1 MNFHKKFI
9 IKIKFVSMNYD
20 LSEITW
26 YYLLLTKNSVNVYI
40 DGVKYSI
47 DYSAVQTQTAL
58 ATFNIH
64 NNIENTLSLKLNT
77 VSQNKNNRYYE
88 FNLNSKFFKNI
99 IYIYDIYRIQLE
111 NQNPDISTDLQYNVL
126 WAMCCTE
133 AKPGWCTGSL
143 PDRFKGGLNCSELV
157 SEVCEAE
164 QTSNAPL
171 CACNEKNYCD
181 YNCRLISAYK
191 DPSIISNPP
200 SCPPLGANIT
210 HTSSGVTTTSTNMQ
224 VGNDRQNST
233 FFSKKNTDNFFLKK
247 NTENN
252 FNIYLII
259 LILIPIVL
267 GILMLFIFKIL

>member
-1 MNFHKKFI
+1 MIFIKIINIFIIII

-26 YYLLLTKNSVNVYI
+26 YYLLLNKNSVNVYI
-40 DGVKYSI
+40 DGEKYSI

-64 NNIENTLSLKLNT
+64 NNIENTLSML
-77 VSQNKNNRYYE
+77 QNKNNRYYE

-99 IYIYDIYRIQLE
+99 NINRIQLE

-143 PDRFKGGLNCSELV
+143 PERFKEGFNCSKLV

-171 CACNEKNYCD
+171 CACVGTNYCD

-210 HTSSGVTTTSTNMQ
+210 HNSSGVTTTSTNMQ

-233 FFSKKNTDNFFLKK
+233 LFSKKNTDNFFLKK
-247 NTENN
+247 NTGNN

-267 GILMLFIFKIL
+267 LLLITILMLLFKFL

>member
-1 MNFHKKFI
+1 
-9 IKIKFVSMNYD
+9 MNYD

-26 YYLLLTKNSVNVYI
+26 YYLLLNKNSVNVYI

-99 IYIYDIYRIQLE
+99 NINRIQLE
-111 NQNPDISTDLQYNVL
+111 NQNPDIKTDPQYNVL

-143 PDRFKGGLNCSELV
+143 PDRFKGGLNCSKLV

-171 CACNEKNYCD
+171 CACVGTNYCD

-191 DPSIISNPP
+191 DSSIISNPP

-224 VGNDRQNST
+224 VGNDRQNLT
-233 FFSKKNTDNFFLKK
+233 LFSKKNTDNLDSTGK
-247 NTENN
+247 N
-252 FNIYLII
+252 FNIYIYLII
-259 LILIPIVL
+259 IIIIIIII
-267 GILMLFIFKIL
+267 ILMIFYIFLQKK